1 MIRYTIVINY
11 DSLDAY
17 NAHGSQMETFV
28 KAAFEQKGATEHTLF
43 ISTRS
48 LPPIHTTSFVAPDTV
63 TLDELKTVRRVF
75 PEGVNVEIHQE
86 A

>member
-1 MIRYTIVINY
+1 MPRYTIVIRY
-11 DSLDAY
+11 DSLEAY
-17 NAHGSQMETFV
+17 QQHGAQI
-28 KAAFEQKGATEHTLF
+28 EQITKDRFAEKGATEHTLF

-63 TLDELKTVRRVF
+63 SIEDLKQVEF
-75 PEGVNVEIHQE
+75 PDGVQFDIHEE